1 MKELS
6 PYKST
11 AQATF
16 TQSDDTIA
24 MGSTVTD

>member
-24 MGSTVTD
+24 MGFTVTD